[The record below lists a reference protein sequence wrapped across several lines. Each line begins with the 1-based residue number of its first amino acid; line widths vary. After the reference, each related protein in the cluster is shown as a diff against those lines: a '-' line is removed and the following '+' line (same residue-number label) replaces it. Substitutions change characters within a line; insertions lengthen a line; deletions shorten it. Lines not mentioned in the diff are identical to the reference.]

1 MKHSELIDRINGTE
15 AEELFL
21 ELLDITFDALLK
33 PELNESQKE
42 ALRRFNESAGL
53 DLSEENLIKILFE
66 IFDNR
71 PKG

>member
-1 MKHSELIDRINGTE
+1 MRYTELIDCINGTE

-42 ALRRFNESAGL
+42 ALKRFNESAGL
-53 DLSEENLIKILFE
+53 NLSEDELIAILLDIYENR
-66 IFDNR
+66 NR
-71 PKG
+71 